1 MAKRFTGTYKS
12 YDEANTYTIEI
23 HDKLYSGAS
32 SELEV
37 ENPVVYKY
45 GGKQREIRT
54 RVIPTTASLSIS
66 LQSAFDEELV
76 IDLQTSDE
84 GRFFLHVYD
93 GSQIEFIGLIMIDQS
108 NLQNIIYP
116 KMFSISATDG
126 LSLLKDKPYFA
137 AQGQSYINQ
146 DISGKFRLGL
156 TEDLEFTGGN
166 VNDIDFWTDETDI
179 GDFVTSAEYSNIGTF
194 DFVCHMSVLVDGFA
208 SSSDNSVSVRL
219 WKNNEAIA
227 YIISTVEAGTK
238 KRLTFDINE
247 RVTLAENDILF
258 IQFTVL
264 SQGTINVKV
273 EKESY
278 FENVLSSAASI
289 INVYGSLIDHLGNL
303 LKQLPT
309 YDEYAAGPFLSVNI
323 PYTESSQGATD
334 SEAYIGIPYN
344 AFTKNIGSQPVETIT
359 ALKSLEQIAAIA
371 NAQLIYRGGQYH
383 LITNTGIPQKNDY
396 DKSIT
401 KTGSSSGLFAE
412 LPMQCLF
419 TSSYGFL
426 PPYGKIAATFDRI
439 RTKNII
445 SEAAAFFPNE
455 DVNFLYSKPVEWIE
469 QILYFALALRIRG
482 LHPGSPDTDIMRGP
496 HRHIFTLTL
505 KYGSKKINI
514 FNTIDGG
521 PVDEVNY
528 SSPEEN
534 DFILASI
541 YSEPYQ
547 EKPFQIY
554 DFDVNFTLPPI
565 TYTGDFEI
573 SIKYEHTLYLDG
585 ETKMFQQLIGLRW
598 DVIKMSLSAFDDSN
612 SKEDDLFFKESIVSE
627 AIKGNNSFA
636 HEFKLIASD
645 LWKEDSD
652 PGAIKVW
659 SGGEWIKGDL
669 WDGKALQ
676 ERIVEQSAVQQDK
689 PVQMFNGTFCV
700 DNLLFGHAVYDNKE
714 MILLDG
720 RFNTRSRELSGQ
732 WYVRAS
738 NALYAAL
745 ELKTY
750 VKGTESDH
758 SDSINSLQVNENTN
772 GSLSGGA
779 GVEYFE
785 EFEGLTVDHVIVTI
799 KDLPDPVELNVGAI
813 RRIIKLFLN
822 GVKMRY
828 VETPTMY
835 NQYSIDLTN
844 DNRLIFSESLED
856 TDVLELYIK
865 L

>member
-1 MAKRFTGTYKS
+1 MAKRYTGTYKS
-12 YDEANTYTIEI
+12 YDDGHTYTIEI
-23 HDKLYSGAS
+23 HDRLYTGVS
-32 SELEV
+32 SELAIQA
-37 ENPVVYKY
+37 PVVYRY

-54 RVIPTTASLSIS
+54 RVIPTTANLSVL
-66 LQSAFDEELV
+66 LQSSTDEQLA
-76 IDLQTSDE
+76 IDMILSDE

-93 GSQIEFIGLIMIDQS
+93 NGQIEFIGMIMVDQS
-108 NLQNIIYP
+108 TLQNITYP
-116 KMFSISATDG
+116 KSFLLSATDG

-146 DISGKFRLGL
+146 DVSGKFRLGL
-156 TEDLEFTGGN
+156 TDDLEFTGGN
-166 VNDIDFWTDETDI
+166 VNDIDFWTDEVDI
-179 GDFVTSAEYSNIGTF
+179 GDFVTSAQYSNIGTF
-194 DFVCHMSVLVDGFA
+194 DFVCHMSVIVDGFA
-208 SSSDNSVSVRL
+208 SNNDNSVSVRL
-219 WKNNEAIA
+219 WKNNEPIA
-227 YIISTVEAGTK
+227 YVISTVEAGTK
-238 KRLTFDINE
+238 KRLTFDIKE
-247 RVTLAENDILF
+247 RVRLIEDDVLF

-264 SQGTINVKV
+264 SQGTISVKV
-273 EKESY
+273 EKGSY
-278 FENVLSSAASI
+278 FENVLPSAASI

-309 YDEYAAGPFLSVNI
+309 YDEYADGPFLSVNL

-344 AFTKNIGSQPVETIT
+344 AFTKNIGSQPVETIS

-419 TSSYGFL
+419 TSSYSFL

-521 PVDEVNY
+521 PVDEVHY

-554 DFDVNFTLPPI
+554 DFEVNFTLPPI
-565 TYTGDFEI
+565 TYTGDFEV

-585 ETKMFQQLIGLRW
+585 DTKKFQQLIGLRW
-598 DVIKMSLSAFDDSN
+598 DVIKMSLSSFDDSN
-612 SKEDDLFFKESIVSE
+612 SKEDELFFKESIVSE

-645 LWKEDSD
+645 LWLEDSD

-659 SGGEWIKGDL
+659 SGGEWVKGDL

-689 PVQMFNGTFCV
+689 PVELFNGTFCA

-732 WYVRAS
+732 WYARSS
-738 NALYAAL
+738 NDLYAAV

-750 VKGTESDH
+750 VKGAESDH
-758 SDSINSLQVNENTN
+758 SNSINSLQVNENTN
-772 GSLSGGA
+772 NSLSA
-779 GVEYFE
+779 GPGLEFFE
-785 EFEGLTVDHVIVTI
+785 EFENQTADHIIVSI
-799 KDLPDPVELNVGAI
+799 KELPDPAELDSYAI
-813 RRIIKLFLN
+813 RRSIKLFLN
-822 GVKMRY
+822 GVKMRF
-828 VETPTMY
+828 VDAPTQY
-835 NQYSIDLTN
+835 NQYGIDLST
-844 DNRLIFSESLED
+844 DNRIVFSEALED
-856 TDVLELYIK
+856 TDVVELYIK